1 MNKVLFAGLSVLAA
15 LFISHPAFAGDT
27 SQAATLPASVSVPV
41 VQVLPYVPPTMRIV
55 RDEVCPPVPNATDLW
70 PAQVVS
76 LVGGCQT
83 TSEQQLQYAFSIQ
96 LPLMTTETEY
106 QSRINSGYF
115 VRLEGLFLDVRARR
129 PYALPQT
136 VAFLIK
142 MSQAYSA
149 AGCGQ
154 LIIMDALRLTTERPV
169 NGSVYSVHPTGM
181 AVDIRTKYIPIECAD
196 WLRAYVS
203 QKEAAGEVDGT
214 QELRPEHLH
223 VVVVPLQLP
232 ESSSPQVVVSA
243 GAP

>member
-1 MNKVLFAGLSVLAA
+1 MNKVLFVGLSVLAA
-15 LFISHPAFAGDT
+15 LFISHSAFAGDT
-27 SQAATLPASVSVPV
+27 PQAATLPATVSFPV
-41 VQVLPYVPPTMRIV
+41 VQVLPYTTPTMRIV

-83 TSEQQLQYAFSIQ
+83 TSEQQLQYALDHQ
-96 LPLMTTETEY
+96 LPRMTTEAEY
-106 QSRINSGYF
+106 QSRVDSGYF
-115 VRLEGLFLDVRARR
+115 VRLEGPFLDVRARR
-129 PYALPQT
+129 PYALPTT
-136 VAFLIK
+136 VAFLIR